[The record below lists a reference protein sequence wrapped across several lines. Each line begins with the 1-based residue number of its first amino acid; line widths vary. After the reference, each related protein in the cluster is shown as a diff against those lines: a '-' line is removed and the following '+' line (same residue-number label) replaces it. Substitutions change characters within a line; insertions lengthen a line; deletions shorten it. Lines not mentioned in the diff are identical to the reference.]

1 MERYIKR
8 IIDIQGKLK
17 SKSLFLFGP
26 RQTGKSSLIANQIQ
40 DDVKL
45 SWSLLNARIRRRCQA
60 DPGVLRDEIE
70 TRGIHDGLVIID
82 EIQKVPEL
90 LDEVH
95 LLIEETDIRFLL
107 TGSSARRL
115 KEQGVNLLGGRAGKM
130 NLHPFV
136 WPEIR
141 EFKPT
146 LDRILKH
153 GLLPSVFLSDTPD
166 DVLDAY
172 INVYLQEEI
181 AGEGLVRQLPK
192 FERFLEVAALTNAE
206 EINYSNIASDVMMSR
221 ASITEWYGILYD
233 TMIGFA
239 VPPYTKTKKRKA
251 VVTERFYFFD
261 VGLVRFLL
269 GLGDLVD
276 TQTEYGKL
284 FETYIAEELSAYL
297 DYNKRKEKLSY
308 WRTRQSSFEVD
319 FVIGDEV
326 AIETK
331 TTKLVNENKDL
342 RGLRALKEEGIFKK
356 YIVVSRDSISR
367 TTDDGIILLPWSLFL
382 DWLWEGKI
390 IGETSSHCEILPH
403 KSAT

>member
-1 MERYIKR
+1 MERYLKR

-45 SWSLLNARIRRRCQA
+45 SWSLLNVRIRRRCQA

-115 KEQGVNLLGGRAGKM
+115 KKQGVNLLGGRAGKM

-146 LDRILKH
+146 LDRILKY
-153 GLLPSVFLSDTPD
+153 GLLPSAFLSDTPD

-251 VVTERFYFFD
+251 VETERFYFFD

-284 FETYIAEELSAYL
+284 FEAYIAEELSAYL

-319 FVIGDEV
+319 FVIGDDV
-326 AIETK
+326 AIKTK
-331 TTKLVNENKDL
+331 TTKLVNESKDL

-356 YIVVSRDSISR
+356 YIVVSRDNISR
-367 TTDDGIILLPWSLFL
+367 TTDDGIMLLPWNLFL

-390 IGETSSHCEILPH
+390 I
-403 KSAT
+403 

>member
-1 MERYIKR
+1 MEKYIQR
-8 IIDIQGKLK
+8 IIDIHSRLK

-45 SWSLLNARIRRRCQA
+45 SWSLLNVRIRRRCQA

-115 KEQGVNLLGGRAGKM
+115 KKQGVNLLGGRAGKM

-146 LDRILKH
+146 LDRILKY
-153 GLLPSVFLSDTPD
+153 GLLPSAFLSDTPD

-251 VVTERFYFFD
+251 VETERFYFFD

-284 FETYIAEELSAYL
+284 FEAYIAEELSAYL

-319 FVIGDEV
+319 FVIGDDV
-326 AIETK
+326 AIKTK
-331 TTKLVNENKDL
+331 TTKLVNESKDL

-356 YIVVSRDSISR
+356 YIVVSRDNISR
-367 TTDDGIILLPWSLFL
+367 TTDDGIMLLPWNLFL

-390 IGETSSHCEILPH
+390 I
-403 KSAT
+403 

>member
-1 MERYIKR
+1 MEKYIQR
-8 IIDIQGKLK
+8 IIDIQGRLK
-17 SKSLFLFGP
+17 NKSLFLFGP
-26 RQTGKSSLIANQIQ
+26 RQTGKSSLIGNQIQ

-45 SWSLLNARIRRRCQA
+45 SWSLLNARIRRRCQT

-70 TRGIHDGLVIID
+70 IRGIHDGLVIID

-90 LDEVH
+90 LDEIH

-107 TGSSARRL
+107 TDSSTRRL

-136 WPEIR
+136 WPEIK
-141 EFKPT
+141 EFNPT
-146 LDRILKH
+146 LDRILKY
-153 GLLPSVFLSDTPD
+153 GMIPSVFLSDTPD
-166 DVLDAY
+166 DVLDDY
-172 INVYLQEEI
+172 INAYLQEEI

-192 FERFLEVAALTNAE
+192 FERFLEVAAITNSEA
-206 EINYSNIASDVMMSR
+206 INYSTIASDVMMSR
-221 ASITEWYGILYD
+221 GSITEWYCILYD
-233 TMIGFA
+233 TMIGFS
-239 VPPYTKTKKRKA
+239 VPPYTKTRKRKA
-251 VVTERFYFFD
+251 AETERFYYFD

-284 FETYIAEELSAYL
+284 FETYIAEELTAYL
-297 DYNKRKEKLSY
+297 DYSRRKEKLSY

-331 TTKLVNENKDL
+331 TTKLVNEKKDL

-367 TTDDGIILLPWSLFL
+367 ITDDGITLLPWNLFL
-382 DWLWEGKI
+382 DWLWDGKI
-390 IGETSSHCEILPH
+390 I
-403 KSAT
+403 

>member
-1 MERYIKR
+1 MEGYIKR
-8 IIDIQGKLK
+8 VLDIETKLK

-45 SWSLLNARIRRRCQA
+45 SWSLLNARIRRRCQE

-70 TRGIHDGLVIID
+70 TRKIHDGLVIID

-115 KEQGVNLLGGRAGKM
+115 KEKGVNLLGGRAGKM

-136 WPEIR
+136 WPEVR
-141 EFKPT
+141 EFNPT
-146 LDRILKH
+146 LDRILKY
-153 GLLPSVFLSDTPD
+153 GMLPSVFLSDRPD
-166 DVLDAY
+166 DVLDDY
-172 INVYLQEEI
+172 INVYLQDEI

-192 FERFLEVAALTNAE
+192 FERFLDTAALTNAE
-206 EINYSNIASDVMMSR
+206 EINYSNIAGDVMMSR

-233 TMIGFA
+233 TLIGFS

-251 VVTERFYFFD
+251 VDTERFYYFD
-261 VGLVRFLL
+261 VGLVRYLL
-269 GLGDLVD
+269 GLDDIVD

-297 DYNKRKEKLSY
+297 DYNKRRERLSY
-308 WRTRQSSFEVD
+308 WRTQQSSFEVD
-319 FVIGDEV
+319 YVIGDEV
-326 AIETK
+326 AVETK
-331 TTKLVNENKDL
+331 TTKRVNEKKDL

-356 YIVVSRDSISR
+356 YIVVSRDNISR
-367 TTDDGIILLPWSLFL
+367 TTDDGIILLPWNIFL

-390 IGETSSHCEILPH
+390 L
-403 KSAT
+403 

>member
-1 MERYIKR
+1 MEKYIQR
-8 IIDIQGKLK
+8 IID
-17 SKSLFLFGP
+17 
-26 RQTGKSSLIANQIQ
+26 
-40 DDVKL
+40 
-45 SWSLLNARIRRRCQA
+45 ARIRRRCQA

-136 WPEIR
+136 WPEIK
-141 EFKPT
+141 ELNPT
-146 LDRILKH
+146 LDRILKY
-153 GLLPSVFLSDTPD
+153 GMLPSVFLSDSPD
-166 DVLDAY
+166 DVLDDY

-181 AGEGLVRQLPK
+181 VGEGLVRQLPK

-221 ASITEWYGILYD
+221 GSITEWYGILYD

-251 VVTERFYFFD
+251 VETERFYYFD

-269 GLGDLVD
+269 GLRDIVD

-319 FVIGDEV
+319 FVIGDDV

-342 RGLRALKEEGIFKK
+342 RGL
-356 YIVVSRDSISR
+356 YSRS
-367 TTDDGIILLPWSLFL
+367 
-382 DWLWEGKI
+382 
-390 IGETSSHCEILPH
+390 TS
-403 KSAT
+403 

>member
-1 MERYIKR
+1 MEGYIKR
-8 IIDIQGKLK
+8 VLDIEPRLK

-45 SWSLLNARIRRRCQA
+45 SWSLLNARIRRRCQE

-70 TRGIHDGLVIID
+70 TRKIHDGLVIID

-115 KEQGVNLLGGRAGKM
+115 KEKGVNLLGGRAGKM

-136 WPEIR
+136 WPEVR
-141 EFKPT
+141 EFNPT
-146 LDRILKH
+146 LDRILKY
-153 GLLPSVFLSDTPD
+153 GMLPSVFLSDSPD
-166 DVLDAY
+166 DVLDDY
-172 INVYLQEEI
+172 INVYLQDEI

-192 FERFLEVAALTNAE
+192 FERFLDTAALTNAE

-233 TMIGFA
+233 TLIGFS

-251 VVTERFYFFD
+251 VDTERFYYFD
-261 VGLVRFLL
+261 VGLVRYLL
-269 GLGDLVD
+269 GLDDIVD

-297 DYNKRKEKLSY
+297 DYNKRRERLSY
-308 WRTRQSSFEVD
+308 WRTQQSSFEVD
-319 FVIGDEV
+319 YVIGDEV
-326 AIETK
+326 AVETK
-331 TTKLVNENKDL
+331 TTKRVNEKKDL

-356 YIVVSRDSISR
+356 YIVVSRDNISR
-367 TTDDGIILLPWSLFL
+367 TTDDGIILLPWNLFL

-390 IGETSSHCEILPH
+390 L
-403 KSAT
+403 

>member
-1 MERYIKR
+1 MEKYIKR
-8 IIDIQGKLK
+8 IIDIQSKLK
-17 SKSLFLFGP
+17 SKSLLLFGP

-45 SWSLLNARIRRRCQA
+45 SWSLLNSRIRRRCQA
-60 DPGVLRDEIE
+60 DPGVLCDEIE

-136 WPEIR
+136 WSEIR
-141 EFKPT
+141 ELNPT
-146 LDRILKH
+146 LDRILKY
-153 GLLPSVFLSDTPD
+153 GMLPSVFLSDTPD
-166 DVLDAY
+166 DVLDDY
-172 INVYLQEEI
+172 INVYLQKEI

-221 ASITEWYGILYD
+221 GSITEWYGILYD

-251 VVTERFYFFD
+251 VETERFYYFD

-269 GLGDLVD
+269 GLGDIVD

-284 FETYIAEELSAYL
+284 FETYIAEELSSYI

-308 WRTRQSSFEVD
+308 WRTRKSSFEVD

-356 YIVVSRDSISR
+356 YIIVSRDSISR
-367 TTDDGIILLPWSLFL
+367 TTDDGITLLPWNLFL
-382 DWLWEGKI
+382 DLLWDGKI
-390 IGETSSHCEILPH
+390 I
-403 KSAT
+403 

>member
-1 MERYIKR
+1 MGDYITR
-8 IIDIQGKLK
+8 IINIQDKLQRK
-17 SKSLFLFGP
+17 SMFLFGP
-26 RQTGKSSLIANQIQ
+26 RQTGKSYLIAHQIN

-70 TRGIHDGLVIID
+70 TRGISDGLVIID
-82 EIQKVPEL
+82 EIQKAPEL

-141 EFKPT
+141 DSQPT
-146 LDRILKH
+146 LDRILMY
-153 GLLPSVFLSDTPD
+153 GMLPSAFLSDDPE
-166 DVLDAY
+166 DVLDDY
-172 INVYLQEEI
+172 LNVYLQEEI
-181 AGEGLVRQLPK
+181 VGEALVRQLPK
-192 FERFLEVAALTNAE
+192 FERFLEIAAITNAE

-233 TMIGFA
+233 TLIGFA
-239 VPPYTKTKKRKA
+239 VPPYTKTRKRKA
-251 VVTERFYFFD
+251 IETERFYYFD
-261 VGLVRFLL
+261 VGIVRFLL
-269 GLGDLVD
+269 GLKGLSD

-284 FETYIAEELSAYL
+284 FETYIAQELLAYL
-297 DYNKRKEKLSY
+297 DYNRRKERLSY

-319 FVIGDEV
+319 FVIGDDI

-331 TTKLVNENKDL
+331 TTKLIDEKKDL
-342 RGLRALKEEGIFKK
+342 RGLRALKEEGIFRK
-356 YIVVSRDSISR
+356 YIVASRDSITR
-367 TTDDGIILLPWSLFL
+367 TTEDGILLLPWTEFL
-382 DWLWEGKI
+382 DWLWSGRI
-390 IGETSSHCEILPH
+390 ID
-403 KSAT
+403 

>member
-1 MERYIKR
+1 M
-8 IIDIQGKLK
+8 
-17 SKSLFLFGP
+17 
-26 RQTGKSSLIANQIQ
+26 QTGKSSLIANQIQ

-45 SWSLLNARIRRRCQA
+45 SWSLLNARTRRCQA
-60 DPGVLRDEIE
+60 DPGVLRDEIG
-70 TRGIHDGLVIID
+70 TRGILVIID

-90 LDEVH
+90 MDEVH

-141 EFKPT
+141 ELHPT
-146 LDRILKH
+146 LDKILKY
-153 GLLPSVFLSDTPD
+153 GMIPAVFLSDTPD
-166 DVLDAY
+166 DFLDDY

-206 EINYSNIASDVMMSR
+206 EINYTNIASDVMMSR
-221 ASITEWYGILYD
+221 GSITEWYGILYD
-233 TMIGFA
+233 TMIGFS

-251 VVTERFYFFD
+251 VDTERFYYFD
-261 VGLVRFLL
+261 VGIVRFLM
-269 GLGDLVD
+269 GLGDIVD

-284 FETYIAEELSAYL
+284 FETYIAQELSAYL
-297 DYNKRKEKLSY
+297 DYNSRKEKLSY

-331 TTKLVNENKDL
+331 TTKIVNEKKDL

-356 YIVVSRDSISR
+356 YIVVSRDSITR
-367 TTDDGIILLPWSLFL
+367 TTDDGIILLPWNLFL
-382 DWLWEGKI
+382 EWLWDGKI
-390 IGETSSHCEILPH
+390 I
-403 KSAT
+403 

>member
-1 MERYIKR
+1 MEKYVQRV
-8 IIDIQGKLK
+8 IDIQNKLK

-26 RQTGKSSLIANQIQ
+26 RQTGKSFLIGNQIQ

-70 TRGIHDGLVIID
+70 TREIQDGLVIID

-136 WPEIR
+136 WSEIR
-141 EFKPT
+141 KFKPS
-146 LDRILKH
+146 LDRILKY
-153 GLLPSVFLSDTPD
+153 GMIPSVFLSETPN
-166 DVLDAY
+166 DVLDNY

-192 FERFLEVAALTNAE
+192 FERFLETAAITNAE

-233 TMIGFA
+233 TMIGFS
-239 VPPYTKTKKRKA
+239 VPPYTKSKKRKA
-251 VVTERFYFFD
+251 VETERFYYFD

-269 GLGDLVD
+269 GLDDIID

-284 FETYIAEELSAYL
+284 FETYIAEELFAYL
-297 DYNKRKEKLSY
+297 DYNRHKGKISY

-319 FVIGDEV
+319 FLIGDEV

-331 TTKLVNENKDL
+331 TTKLVNEKKDL

-356 YIVVSRDSISR
+356 YIVVSKDSIAR
-367 TTDDGIILLPWSLFL
+367 TTDDGIMLLPWDLFL
-382 DWLWEGKI
+382 DWLWDGKI
-390 IGETSSHCEILPH
+390 I
-403 KSAT
+403 